1 MKIKQESSGLP
12 KGYTKEQY
20 IRENFEQLGIML
32 DADKIEKNPGR
43 RALAKLCLN
52 SLWGKFGQRKNL
64 SKTEMIDDP
73 KRFCEILL
81 DEKLADIK
89 IKELT
94 EEIIEVTYKFK
105 DVFVT
110 NEYIA
115 AFTTANARLR
125 LYEML
130 DKLGK
135 AVIYFDTD
143 SIVYIVNG
151 ENTIKTGNLLGD
163 WELDKEFD
171 HWVSTG
177 PKSYSNLD
185 VFVDKI
191 ENLIDEDWSKSEQEE
206 TKKLL
211 EDLRLYL

>member
-1 MKIKQESSGLP
+1 
-12 KGYTKEQY
+12 
-20 IRENFEQLGIML
+20 L

-64 SKTEMIDDP
+64 SKTEIVNNP
-73 KRFCEILL
+73 KRFYEILL

-94 EEIIEVTYKFK
+94 EKMIEVTYKFK
-105 DVFVT
+105 GVFVTNEFNT

-130 DKLGK
+130 DKLGES
-135 AVIYFDTD
+135 VIYFDTD
-143 SIVYIVNG
+143 SIVYIDNG
-151 ENTIKTGNLLGD
+151 EIQL
-163 WELDKEFD
+163 
-171 HWVSTG
+171 
-177 PKSYSNLD
+177 
-185 VFVDKI
+185 
-191 ENLIDEDWSKSEQEE
+191 
-206 TKKLL
+206 KL
-211 EDLRLYL
+211 EIC